1 MRLTFIWVGKTRNQH
16 WAALEQ
22 EYLERIQHFAPSQV
36 RVVRE
41 SKGAPVSGS
50 MERAREQEGEAI
62 LKAVGPPV
70 YMVLLDEQGTQLG
83 SRELATFVAQ
93 RQRDGVKETAFV
105 VGGATGVAGAVRRR
119 ADFQLSLSRMTF
131 PHEMTRTIVLE
142 QIYRAFA
149 IIHNF
154 PYPK

>member
-1 MRLTFIWVGKTRNQH
+1 MRLTFIWVGKTRNKY

-22 EYLERIQHFAPSQV
+22 AYLERIRHFAPSQV
-36 RVVRE
+36 RIVRE
-41 SKGAPVSGS
+41 WKGAPVSGS

-62 LKAVGPPV
+62 LRAVRPPA

-83 SRELATFVAQ
+83 SRDLATFMAQ
-93 RQRDGVKETAFV
+93 RQRDGVKEVTFV
-105 VGGATGVAGAVRRR
+105 VGGATGVAGAVRHR

-131 PHEMTRTIVLE
+131 PHEMTRTILLE

-149 IIHNF
+149 MIHNF